1 MTTRMLRDVA
11 TFVALLVLP
20 AAVSAQR
27 SPAVAVAPFESAA
40 AAPGD
45 DWIGIGVAE
54 TLATDLRGAPG
65 FHVLSRAVVDG
76 AVVNVAGSLRGA
88 DERLLVATAREVG
101 ADFLMTGASR
111 RDGARLRL
119 TARLIDVQSETT
131 VEAFRVDGRFEDL
144 FALQDRLAGEVRAA
158 LRRLL
163 PAGGVDLRQAAAT
176 GNGDD
181 GGNGGPDAAAGAPA
195 RAAAGA
201 PARAAVG
208 APARATREAP
218 AVAAAGASAVPAAGA
233 ARVGAVPRDP
243 AVAAGGAPAV
253 AAVPGDPAV
262 TAGGGR
268 RGRGAAASAFGARPR
283 AGESGTVVAGFGAAG
298 AQVTAARRSA
308 PPREPAPAAQTG
320 PGAGFAL
327 PARPFVRAQ
336 RTDEPPRI
344 DGRLDDAVWR
354 SATLV
359 TDFTQTNPVE
369 GAAPTERTEVRIAY
383 DADHLYF
390 AFHAHYDDPTQMRA
404 NRVDRDQAWRDDWI
418 AVIFDTFLDQQRAYR
433 FSVNAYGVQGDAILR
448 GGRRRFGPVGGSGD
462 WSWDALFES
471 GGRIVDDGWTA
482 EMAIPFKSL
491 RYPSRGEG
499 EHRWG
504 FQISRTLQTKDETV
518 VWSPVTRRI
527 AGELTQMGTIG
538 GLRGLSASRNLEVLP
553 TATAIQV
560 GRLTDGGYVDDAAQ
574 PDFGVNV
581 KYGVTSNLTA
591 DFTLNPDFSQ
601 IESDRPQIE
610 TNQRFPL
617 FFPELRPFFLE
628 GQEIFRTPGRTR
640 LLHTKTIVDPQVGG
654 KLTGKVGNTTLGVL
668 LANDAAPGKFDD
680 PQEYGYG
687 QTAQFVVGRAR
698 YDMYSESY
706 VGALVTDREFLDSFS
721 RVAAVDGRFRIGQT
735 HSAAFLAATS
745 ANRELDGAVRNG
757 PLYDLQFRRD
767 SRHLNY
773 RLQYHEIDP
782 EFGTA
787 AGFVRRV
794 DMRRFDADVE
804 YEWWPESWL
813 ISWGPGFRY
822 SRNVDHAGVLQDEEF
837 RGDVNLRF
845 ARNVF
850 FRADGRRELERFNGI
865 DFHKSR
871 FSMRNG
877 IQSSRRFSVFYG
889 IDWGEQIRFVDS
901 PFLGRMFDYNVNLT
915 VLPTSRLSTRF
926 SLDTARFTDIHTG
939 ALEFDVKLLR
949 TYTTYQFTDRLLV
962 RNILEHDTGN
972 GKVGVNL
979 LVTYRVN
986 AGTVFYAGFDDR
998 LQQGIYL
1005 DREQFDNR
1013 DLQRHQRAFFTKL
1026 QYLFRY

>member
-1 MTTRMLRDVA
+1 MTTRIFRGLA
-11 TFVALLVLP
+11 ALLAIVALP
-20 AAVSAQR
+20 RAVSAQ
-27 SPAVAVAPFESAA
+27 PAPTVAVVPFESRAE
-40 AAPGD
+40 APDD

-54 TLATDLRGAPG
+54 TLATDLRGARG
-65 FHVLSRAVVDG
+65 ISVLSRAVVDG
-76 AVVNVAGSLRGA
+76 AVRNVAGSRRGA
-88 DERLLVATAREVG
+88 DESVLLATAREVG
-101 ADFLMTGASR
+101 ADLLIAGASR
-111 RDGARLRL
+111 QDGGELRL

-131 VEAFRVDGRFEDL
+131 VEAFRVDGRPGDL

-158 LRRLL
+158 LRRLVPAAGVGL
-163 PAGGVDLRQAAAT
+163 PRGATT
-176 GNGDD
+176 GNGDG
-181 GGNGGPDAAAGAPA
+181 GGNSGADGTGA
-195 RAAAGA
+195 DRA
-201 PARAAVG
+201 V
-208 APARATREAP
+208 
-218 AVAAAGASAVPAAGA
+218 VAAAGDRP
-233 ARVGAVPRDP
+233 
-243 AVAAGGAPAV
+243 VAA
-253 AAVPGDPAV
+253 D
-262 TAGGGR
+262 AGRPR
-268 RGRGAAASAFGARPR
+268 RGAGSAFGARPR
-283 AGESGTVVAGFGAAG
+283 AGESGTAVSGGFGAAG
-298 AQVTAARRSA
+298 VQAADASGPA
-308 PPREPAPAAQTG
+308 PPRNPTPAAQTG

-336 RTDEPPRI
+336 RTDEPPSI

-359 TDFTQTNPVE
+359 TEFIQANPVE

-383 DADHLYF
+383 DDDHLYF
-390 AFHAHYDDPTQMRA
+390 AFYAHYGDPTQMRA
-404 NRVDRDQAWRDDWI
+404 NRLDRDQAWRDDWI

-538 GLRGLSASRNLEVLP
+538 GLRGLSVSRNLEVLP
-553 TATAIQV
+553 TATAIQI
-560 GRLTDGGYVDDAAQ
+560 GRLADGGYVDDAAQ

-628 GQEIFRTPGRTR
+628 GQEIFRTPGRTT

-668 LANDAAPGKFDD
+668 LANDAAPGKLDD
-680 PQEYGYG
+680 PQEYGFG
-687 QTAQFVVGRAR
+687 RTAQFVVGRAR

-804 YEWWPESWL
+804 YEWWPESWI

-822 SRNVDHAGVLQDEEF
+822 QRNVDHAGVLQDEEF
-837 RGDVNLRF
+837 RGDVNVRF

-865 DFHKSR
+865 DFHKTR

-877 IQSSRRFSVFYG
+877 IQSSRRVSVFYG
-889 IDWGEQIRFVDS
+889 IDWGEQIRFVDA

-915 VLPTSRLSTRF
+915 LRPTTRLSTQF
-926 SLDTARFTDIHTG
+926 SLDTARFTDARTG
-939 ALEFDVKLLR
+939 TLEFDVKLLR

-972 GKVGVNL
+972 GKVGINL

>member
-1 MTTRMLRDVA
+1 MTTRFLRGVA
-11 TFVALLVLP
+11 ALVAIVASPPSVP
-20 AAVSAQR
+20 AQ
-27 SPAVAVAPFESAA
+27 PAPTVAIVPFENLG

-54 TLATDLRGAPG
+54 TLATDLRGAWG
-65 FHVLSRAVVDG
+65 ISVLSRAVVDG
-76 AVVNVAGSLRGA
+76 AVRNVAGSGRSA
-88 DERLLVATAREVG
+88 DERVLLATAREVG
-101 ADFLMTGASR
+101 ADLLIAGASR
-111 RDGARLRL
+111 QDGGDLEL
-119 TARLIDVQSETT
+119 TARLVDVQSETT
-131 VEAFRVDGRFEDL
+131 VEAFRVNGRPGDL
-144 FALQDRLAGEVRAA
+144 FTLQDHLAGEVRAA
-158 LRRLL
+158 LRRLVP
-163 PAGGVDLRQAAAT
+163 PAGIGLSRDTTT
-176 GNGDD
+176 GNGD
-181 GGNGGPDAAAGAPA
+181 GGNGGPDDADAD
-195 RAAAGA
+195 
-201 PARAAVG
+201 RAAV
-208 APARATREAP
+208 
-218 AVAAAGASAVPAAGA
+218 AVAV
-233 ARVGAVPRDP
+233 DP
-243 AVAAGGAPAV
+243 PVAADA
-253 AAVPGDPAV
+253 
-262 TAGGGR
+262 GR
-268 RGRGAAASAFGARPR
+268 RRRGAGSAFGARPR
-283 AGESGTVVAGFGAAG
+283 AGESGTAVSGGFGAAG
-298 AQVTAARRSA
+298 AQVAGEPGPA
-308 PPREPAPAAQTG
+308 PPRNPTPAAQTG

-327 PARPFVRAQ
+327 PGRPFVRAQ
-336 RTDEPPRI
+336 RTDQPPRI

-359 TDFTQTNPVE
+359 TDFIQTNPVE

-390 AFHAHYDDPTQMRA
+390 AFYAHYADPTQMRA
-404 NRVDRDQAWRDDWI
+404 NRLDRDQAWRDDWI

-433 FSVNAYGVQGDAILR
+433 FSVNPYGVQGDAILR
-448 GGRRRFGPVGGSGD
+448 GGRRSFGPVGGSGD

-591 DFTLNPDFSQ
+591 DFTVNPDFSQ

-628 GQEIFRTPGRTR
+628 GQEIFRTPGRTT

-680 PQEYGYG
+680 PQEYGFG
-687 QTAQFVVGRAR
+687 RTAQFVVGRAR

-735 HSAAFLAATS
+735 HSASFLAATS

-773 RLQYHEIDP
+773 RLQYNEIDP

-794 DMRRFDADVE
+794 DVRRFDTDIE
-804 YEWWPESWL
+804 YVWWPESWI

-822 SRNVDHAGVLQDEEF
+822 SRNVDHVGVLQDEEF
-837 RGDVNLRF
+837 RGDVNVRF

-865 DFHKSR
+865 DFHKTR

-877 IQSSRRFSVFYG
+877 IQSSRSVSVFYG

-915 VLPTSRLSTRF
+915 LRPTSRLSTQF
-926 SLDTARFTDIHTG
+926 SLDTARFTDARTG